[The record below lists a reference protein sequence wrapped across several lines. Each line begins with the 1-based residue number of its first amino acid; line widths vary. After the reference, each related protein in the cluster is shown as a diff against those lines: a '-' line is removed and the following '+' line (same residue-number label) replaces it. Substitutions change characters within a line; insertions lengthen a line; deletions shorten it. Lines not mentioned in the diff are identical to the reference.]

1 MIYKKNYFIIIEE
14 KIIKKVFIQ
23 VEILLYFLG
32 IFNILPKE
40 KIKKH
45 NYYKYKV
52 EAKKLHETGEKLKEI
67 EAYKKCIN
75 ENGKNLNAYFNL
87 IDSYIEINDFQN
99 AKEYSSK
106 IKNKISSINEKKKYD
121 LLIERLEKSEKRVK
135 NHKDLT
141 IVKDI
146 MNRLYTNG
154 AKIKKTKID
163 YNKNNIRGLIATED
177 IVKDE
182 TIVEIPLNIL
192 ITKEQAKNFL
202 IEKYSKE
209 TKLSKE
215 EISEILKKCIAETKF
230 ELVLFI
236 LENYEKE
243 TYKEYCSII
252 ESTDVSNFPYFMD
265 EKTKEEFQNTDI
277 IELLESKNE
286 IIDHDINLLYD
297 NIEPTKK
304 FDYNLLK
311 KFYIIVS
318 SRTFGVK
325 INNKETTI
333 LSPYIDMANHNNE
346 KKNTYWTFDNKKN
359 SFILEAT
366 KDIKKSSEIY
376 DTYGK
381 KSNKYLYILY
391 GFTERDN
398 KIKEINLLYNDKQY
412 RCFENFNEN
421 KNELKNLLR
430 DIEEDII
437 NENIAKSSNK
447 KKTKKIDKKNIEIK
461 KFEKL
466 KSLCLSRLIKYKT
479 TLKDDK
485 NNINK
490 NNSIAKY
497 NCLNILIEEKTVLD
511 KLITF
516 SNECINFFKKYKI
529 NEIKKYEKQINSMS
543 QLTIDY
549 LKTLE

>member
-1 MIYKKNYFIIIEE
+1 MK
-14 KIIKKVFIQ
+14 
-23 VEILLYFLG
+23 
-32 IFNILPKE
+32 
-40 KIKKH
+40 
-45 NYYKYKV
+45 
-52 EAKKLHETGEKLKEI
+52 
-67 EAYKKCIN
+67 
-75 ENGKNLNAYFNL
+75 
-87 IDSYIEINDFQN
+87 
-99 AKEYSSK
+99 
-106 IKNKISSINEKKKYD
+106 
-121 LLIERLEKSEKRVK
+121 
-135 NHKDLT
+135 
-141 IVKDI
+141 
-146 MNRLYTNG
+146 
-154 AKIKKTKID
+154 
-163 YNKNNIRGLIATED
+163 
-177 IVKDE
+177 
-182 TIVEIPLNIL
+182 
-192 ITKEQAKNFL
+192 
-202 IEKYSKE
+202 
-209 TKLSKE
+209 
-215 EISEILKKCIAETKF
+215 
-230 ELVLFI
+230 
-236 LENYEKE
+236 
-243 TYKEYCSII
+243 
-252 ESTDVSNFPYFMD
+252 
-265 EKTKEEFQNTDI
+265 
-277 IELLESKNE
+277 
-286 IIDHDINLLYD
+286 
-297 NIEPTKK
+297 
-304 FDYNLLK
+304 
-311 KFYIIVS
+311 
-318 SRTFGVK
+318 
-325 INNKETTI
+325 
-333 LSPYIDMANHNNE
+333 

-376 DTYGK
+376 DTYGQ
-381 KSNKYLYILY
+381 KSNKYLYIIY

-421 KNELKNLLR
+421 KNELKNLLL
-430 DIEEDII
+430 DIEKDII

-447 KKTKKIDKKNIEIK
+447 KKTKNIYKKNIEIK